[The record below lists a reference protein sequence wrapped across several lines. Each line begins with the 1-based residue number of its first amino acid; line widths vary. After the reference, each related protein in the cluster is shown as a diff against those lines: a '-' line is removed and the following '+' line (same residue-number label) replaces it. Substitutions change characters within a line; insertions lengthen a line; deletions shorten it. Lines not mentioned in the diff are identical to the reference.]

1 MTVTTFRIGV
11 LLGAAALLAPEAFA
25 QKGPA
30 ATFTG
35 LTSDIIGLGCAPA
48 MGVAPPAKT
57 LRITG
62 GQDTGARRIFGQGD
76 LITINAGTKT
86 NMEVGREYFV
96 RRPIAERGMKPSPS
110 KPAVVQTVG
119 WVRVYAVEEDMSL
132 VTVTHGC
139 DTIEVGDYLE
149 PFAMPAVPQASANRN
164 KPDRDNYGH
173 VMLGSDRRTSFGKGD
188 YLVVD
193 RGSREQ
199 VTPGMQFVLY
209 RNTKLPENFLYDLG
223 EAVAVDVREH
233 TATLFVTVSRDAIE
247 HGDFVAMRKEK

>member
-1 MTVTTFRIGV
+1 MTITTFRFGA
-11 LLGAAALLAPEAFA
+11 LLGAVLLASPAVA

-30 ATFTG
+30 PSFTS
-35 LTSDIIGLGCAPA
+35 LTPDVIGLGCAPVMA
-48 MGVAPPAKT
+48 VAPPVKA

-62 GQDTGARRIFGQGD
+62 GQDTGHRRIFGQGD
-76 LITINAGTKT
+76 LITINAGTNG

-96 RRPIAERGMKPSPS
+96 RRPIAERGMKPSAS
-110 KPAVVQTVG
+110 KPAVIQTVG
-119 WVRVYAVEEDMSL
+119 WVRVYAVDDDMSL

-149 PFAMPAVPQASANRN
+149 PFATPAVPMASANRN
-164 KPDRDNYGH
+164 KPDRNNYGH

-188 YLVVD
+188 YMVVD
-193 RGSREQ
+193 RGSSHD

-223 EAVAVDVREH
+223 EAVAVDVRDD
-233 TATLFVTVSRDAIE
+233 TATLLITVSRDAVQT
-247 HGDFVAMRKEK
+247 GDFVAMRKEK